1 MAEGDNSNAGNMG
14 GNLAGEAAPQTQV
27 RVLGQYIKDLSFEN
41 PNVRKLIANPGDQ
54 PNLKVEV
61 NVGAERIDS
70 DLFETWIDFKA
81 TATNNLGTIYVLET
95 VYAGLLKIES
105 IPEPAL
111 EPFLLISG
119 PTMIF
124 PFLRRLVSDVTR
136 EGGFPPLLLDP
147 IDFTAAY
154 MAQLQAAQ
162 QQAVGDETAS
172 PAEEAPSEEP
182 TEG

>member
-1 MAEGDNSNAGNMG
+1 MAEQAGAGNGSAGAAG
-14 GNLAGEAAPQTQV
+14 GDGQIPIQAKILS
-27 RVLGQYIKDLSFEN
+27 QYIKDLSFEN
-41 PNVRKLIANPGDQ
+41 PNVRKLITNPGDQ
-54 PNLKVEV
+54 PSLKVEV
-61 NVGAERIDS
+61 NVGAERIES
-70 DLFETWIDFKA
+70 DLYETSIDFKA

-124 PFLRRLVSDVTR
+124 PFLRRLVADVTR

-147 IDFTAAY
+147 IDFGG
-154 MAQLQAAQ
+154 L
-162 QQAVGDETAS
+162 
-172 PAEEAPSEEP
+172 
-182 TEG
+182 